1 MTSSNLLELAARDVR
16 REIAINPIGCIN
28 TLLYCC
34 AFNLSNGHI
43 MTPIEH
49 RAKLV
54 LGNAIVIQVAGK
66 IALESQVNAI
76 HELCMQVP
84 QHSVDLLCIALSMS
98 ELDDAQC
105 TDLFSIILVLD
116 NRIKEIHNGQA

>member
-16 REIAINPIGCIN
+16 REIVINPIGCIN

-34 AFNLSNGHI
+34 ALNLPNGHI
-43 MTPIEH
+43 LTPIEH

-54 LGNAIVIQVAGK
+54 LGNAVVIQVVGK
-66 IALESQVNAI
+66 IALEPQTNAI
-76 HELCMQVP
+76 YELCAQVP
-84 QHSVDLLCIALSMS
+84 QHVVDLLCIALSMS

-116 NRIKEIHNGQA
+116 NRIKEAYNGQA